1 MTTNEDYYVNF
12 DNINDPEEQAKLKR
26 ILDAQKYKTNIIS
39 HDEFVAK
46 YSVLFRKNQTITDD
60 IQELAAEYMGRID
73 PYNPVYIVTNTN
85 YESLDEL
92 LSPSNIVLTLPAI
105 WNKLGTVNNLGQDG
119 LNIMQAFNNI
129 VANDI
134 DDRFDRKKQMYS
146 KSLATTIE
154 LMTDPAKLE
163 ENKRQAR
170 AMASE
175 AISKS
180 NQELKVEESG
190 EELSEEFLKQYQGKP
205 NDNNPSGETEEFL

>member
-1 MTTNEDYYVNF
+1 MTANEDYYVNF

-60 IQELAAEYMGRID
+60 MQELAAEYMGRID
-73 PYNPVYIVTNTN
+73 PYSPVYIVTNTN

-92 LSPSNIVLTLPAI
+92 LSPSNVVLTLPAI

>member
-1 MTTNEDYYVNF
+1 MTANEDYYVNF

-60 IQELAAEYMGRID
+60 MQELAAEYMGRID
-73 PYNPVYIVTNTN
+73 PYSPVYIVTNTN

-92 LSPSNIVLTLPAI
+92 LSPSNVVLTLPAI

-180 NQELKVEESG
+180 NQDLKVEESG

>member
-1 MTTNEDYYVNF
+1 M
-12 DNINDPEEQAKLKR
+12 
-26 ILDAQKYKTNIIS
+26 
-39 HDEFVAK
+39 
-46 YSVLFRKNQTITDD
+46 
-60 IQELAAEYMGRID
+60 QELAAEYMGRID
-73 PYNPVYIVTNTN
+73 PYSPVYIVTNTN

-92 LSPSNIVLTLPAI
+92 LSPSNVVLTLPAI

-180 NQELKVEESG
+180 NQDLKVEESG